1 MKTFQL
7 KIVINSIRICSEKLT
22 NIFSECL
29 INGKFPETMKRE
41 DVTSI
46 LKKGNGNEKKNYRLV
61 IMLSIFLKVFE
72 KLLFEQINGH
82 MQSKFSKHLTGFR
95 KNHSIQN
102 ALLVLLKNG
111 KLF

>member
-1 MKTFQL
+1 M
-7 KIVINSIRICSEKLT
+7 INSIRICSEKLT

-29 INGKFPETMKRE
+29 INGKFPETIKRE
-41 DVTSI
+41 DVTPI
-46 LKKGNGNEKKNYRLV
+46 LKKGNGNEKKNYRPV
-61 IMLSIFLKVFE
+61 IVLSIFLKVFE

-82 MQSKFSKHLTGFR
+82 MQSTFSKHLTGFP

-102 ALLVLLKNG
+102 ALLILLKNG